1 MPEYDYEKLKKEAE
15 QYIKFEK
22 DKKNR
27 IAYITFDRPDAQNA
41 TTLGMRQNYADLIHK
56 CNVDDDV
63 KVVVIRGE
71 GEDFGSGGG
80 LPGQGPALGDPGSAL
95 PHRLRAN

>member
-27 IAYITFDRPDAQNA
+27 IAYITFDRPEAQNA
-41 TTLGMRQNYADLIHK
+41 TTLGHAAELRRPDPQVQRRRRRQG
-56 CNVDDDV
+56 
-63 KVVVIRGE
+63 R
-71 GEDFGSGGG
+71 
-80 LPGQGPALGDPGSAL
+80 GDPRRG
-95 PHRLRAN
+95 RGFR

>member
-27 IAYITFDRPDAQNA
+27 IAYITFDRPAGA
-41 TTLGMRQNYADLIHK
+41 ERHHLGHAAELCR
-56 CNVDDDV
+56 
-63 KVVVIRGE
+63 
-71 GEDFGSGGG
+71 S
-80 LPGQGPALGDPGSAL
+80 DP
-95 PHRLRAN
+95 